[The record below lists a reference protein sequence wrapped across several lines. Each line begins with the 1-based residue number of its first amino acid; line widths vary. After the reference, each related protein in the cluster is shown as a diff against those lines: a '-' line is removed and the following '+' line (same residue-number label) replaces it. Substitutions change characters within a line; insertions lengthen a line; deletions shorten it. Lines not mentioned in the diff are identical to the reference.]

1 MIFRFFYLNLTIFV
15 LLFGLSGCALTTDY
29 VALTYTQQ
37 QSVTTIDGASNVKV
51 NVQVID
57 QRQDKSKVGSKKNGY
72 GMEMAPILATEDV
85 AITISRAIGQEL
97 VARGFTLT
105 ADSSTILVNGE
116 IIRFSNDFKMGFF
129 AGDAITDLTIVVSVK
144 SPKGEVQ
151 YFKNI
156 TAQGIEPNIQLA
168 TGENAKLA
176 LNRALENG
184 IKILFED
191 QAFLS
196 SLTKSSTTNIKK

>member
-1 MIFRFFYLNLTIFV
+1 MKLRFFNLITFGLI
-15 LLFGLSGCALTTDY
+15 FGLSGCALTTDY

-37 QSVTTIDGASNVKV
+37 QSITTIDGANNIKV
-51 NVQVID
+51 SVQVVD

-85 AITISRAIGQEL
+85 ATTISRAIGQEL
-97 VARGFTLT
+97 VARGFMLT
-105 ADSSTILVNGE
+105 ADNSSLLVNGE

-129 AGDAITDLTIVVSVK
+129 AGDAIADLTIVVSVK
-144 SPKGEVQ
+144 SPKGEIQ

-156 TAQGIEPNIQLA
+156 TAQGLEPNIQLA
-168 TGENAKLA
+168 TGENARLA

-191 QAFLS
+191 QTFVS
-196 SLTKSSTTNIKK
+196 SLTKSVQSGPKK

>member
-1 MIFRFFYLNLTIFV
+1 MRFRFFYLIIFGLT
-15 LLFGLSGCALTTDY
+15 FGLSGCALTTDY
-29 VALTYTQQ
+29 VALSYTQQ
-37 QSVTTIDGASNVKV
+37 QSVTAIDGAANIKV

-97 VARGFTLT
+97 VARGFQLS
-105 ADSSTILVNGE
+105 ADSANIVISGE
-116 IIRFSNDFKMGFF
+116 IIRFYNDHKMGFF
-129 AGDAITDLTIVVSVK
+129 AGDAIADLTLVISVK
-144 SPKGEVQ
+144 SPKDEVQ

-168 TGENAKLA
+168 TGDNARLA
-176 LNRALENG
+176 LNRALEQG
-184 IKILFED
+184 IKVLFED
-191 QAFLS
+191 QKFLAA
-196 SLTKSSTTNIKK
+196 LQRKQ

>member
-1 MIFRFFYLNLTIFV
+1 MRLRFFYLIIFGLTFV
-15 LLFGLSGCALTTDY
+15 LSGCALTTDY
-29 VALTYTQQ
+29 VALSYTQQ
-37 QSVTTIDGASNVKV
+37 QSVTAIDGAANIKV

-97 VARGFTLT
+97 VARGFQLS
-105 ADSSTILVNGE
+105 ADSANIVISGE
-116 IIRFSNDFKMGFF
+116 IIRFYNDYKMGFF
-129 AGDAITDLTIVVSVK
+129 AGDAIADLTLVISVK
-144 SPKGEVQ
+144 SPKDEVQ

-168 TGENAKLA
+168 TGDNARLA
-176 LNRALENG
+176 LNRALEQG
-184 IKILFED
+184 IKVLFED
-191 QAFLS
+191 QKFLAA
-196 SLTKSSTTNIKK
+196 LRRKQ